1 MPVGKIHKKKKFRG
15 CATSGVCGKGRKTEV
30 HYCYARS
37 LFNCTIVR
45 HILPTGPIV
54 NAVCMCVSMYVR
66 MYVWYVFVWTLIS
79 QTKKTASAI
88 NLCSQCWSSKWI
100 TTLTENNKIPEMKCL
115 LCCSERKR
123 RRRRN
128 SIFQMTNK
136 AGRRQYDSYLNLLL
150 TGQAVSPT
158 SGFRF
163 AILQIYFRCIPLVDA
178 YPPPSRHAPSIVKQK
193 KFPNWIGR

>member
-1 MPVGKIHKKKKFRG
+1 MTGATRRDGATITKHCSLCSDIHTLVIIAHVLQNFGKMPVGKIHKKKKFRG

-88 NLCSQCWSSKWI
+88 NLCSQCWSSK
-100 TTLTENNKIPEMKCL
+100 
-115 LCCSERKR
+115 
-123 RRRRN
+123 
-128 SIFQMTNK
+128 
-136 AGRRQYDSYLNLLL
+136 
-150 TGQAVSPT
+150 
-158 SGFRF
+158 
-163 AILQIYFRCIPLVDA
+163 
-178 YPPPSRHAPSIVKQK
+178 
-193 KFPNWIGR
+193 